1 MGRLDREV
9 TEVTHSEIS
18 DKKTATSGFIIER
31 TAKRMK
37 QALHKRLLEQ
47 EAGITA
53 DQWVLLNILADDGP
67 ASQFEIAER
76 SYKDAPT
83 VTRMIDLLLKKGLV
97 DRLADPGDRR
107 RFQIVLTAEGQ
118 RKYQETLPLVR
129 EIRALGYDGLTE
141 ADLNQLIR
149 IMNTIF
155 QNFDNAKRKDHA
167 LL

>member
-1 MGRLDREV
+1 MGRSDREGTQV
-9 TEVTHSEIS
+9 EAS

-37 QALHKRLLEQ
+37 QALHKRLLEE
-47 EAGITA
+47 EANITA
-53 DQWVLLNILADDGP
+53 DQWVLLNILADEAP
-67 ASQFEIAER
+67 VSQFEIAER

-83 VTRMIDLLLKKGLV
+83 VTRMIDLLHKKGLV
-97 DRLADPGDRR
+97 DRLADPNDRR
-107 RFQIVLTAEGQ
+107 RFQVVLTAQGR
-118 RKYQETLPLVR
+118 RKYQETMPLVR
-129 EIRALGYDGLTE
+129 EIRALGYDGLTD

-155 QNFDNAKRKDHA
+155 QNFDNAKSKDHA

>member
-1 MGRLDREV
+1 MGRSEREV
-9 TEVTHSEIS
+9 AEVTHSEVS
-18 DKKTATSGFIIER
+18 EKKTATSGFIIER

-37 QALHKRLLEQ
+37 QALHKRLLE
-47 EAGITA
+47 EGAEITA

-83 VTRMIDLLLKKGLV
+83 VTRMIDLLHKKGLV
-97 DRLADPGDRR
+97 DRLADPSDRR
-107 RFQIVLTAEGQ
+107 RFQIVLTVQG
-118 RKYQETLPLVR
+118 RKKYQETLPLVR
-129 EIRALGYDGLTE
+129 EIRAMGYDGLTD

-155 QNFDNAKRKDHA
+155 QNFDNAKSKDHA